1 MRRLA
6 VVQAP
11 PARPLYVVWELTL
24 ACDQLCTH
32 CGSRAG
38 QARPQE
44 LSTAQALD
52 VAAELAAMGAREVV
66 LIGGEAYLH
75 PGFLEIVRCLRSLGI
90 TPVMTSGGRG
100 INAELAREMK

>member
-24 ACDQLCTH
+24 ACDQPCTH

-38 QARPQE
+38 QARAQE
-44 LSTAQALD
+44 LSTARALD
-52 VAAELAAMGAREVV
+52 VARELAAMGAREVV
-66 LIGGEAYLH
+66 LIGGVAYLH
-75 PGFLEIVRCLRSLGI
+75 PGFLDIVRCLSSLGVA
-90 TPVMTSGGRG
+90 PVMTSGGRG
-100 INAELAREMK
+100 ISRELAR